1 MRHFYNRRN
10 ITPRQNTENNGLFS
24 DSSDDDDN
32 DDDGDDDENGDDQV
46 FRGYRGPPCTTS

>member
-10 ITPRQNTENNGLFS
+10 ITPRQNTDNVGLFS
-24 DSSDDDDN
+24 DSDEDDN
-32 DDDGDDDENGDDQV
+32 DEEDDDDDGDDDQV